1 VSANLL
7 DAFAAAELGFERLIF
22 WPFEQDQ
29 TEWQI
34 EWQMELARVHSV
46 LVGASLGLCSRRSGL
61 LPAVAELYGDPW
73 KGEGLRFD
81 SVRGLRRSETVF
93 AWVSGDF
100 FWGNDQA
107 GRRSAVRSR
116 AIGQVTRRIGVA
128 RVTGEAA
135 PLEPGGQGSAV
146 ASRTR

>member
-73 KGEGLRFD
+73 
-81 SVRGLRRSETVF
+81 
-93 AWVSGDF
+93 
-100 FWGNDQA
+100 
-107 GRRSAVRSR
+107 
-116 AIGQVTRRIGVA
+116 
-128 RVTGEAA
+128 
-135 PLEPGGQGSAV
+135 
-146 ASRTR
+146 